1 MAARTVSPDV
11 AILRALFQNPG
22 GHVTGVRLAEELGC
36 TRSAVWKRIENL
48 QAVGYEI
55 EAQPH
60 LGYRLASA
68 PDILVADELQA
79 RMPGHLFTRNLLV
92 FRETKSTNDLLL
104 REAQAGAPEGLC
116 IVAESQ
122 SGGRGRLGRVWESQP
137 GKGLWFS
144 LLFRPNWPLTDAQR
158 LTLITSVAL
167 CRSVESVTSLS
178 CAIKW
183 PNDVLLHGRK
193 LAGILIETQ
202 GDTLGPLDV
211 VVGVGLNVRLS
222 PALLA
227 EVDQPVAD
235 LAGGLPQPPSRNAL
249 LAMLLNELADVT
261 DMFTQHGFAPFQDE
275 WQRRHAFQDQA
286 VVLRQPDGG
295 AFHGIARGVD
305 RDGALRL
312 ETPSGIDTVYAG
324 DLSLRGAP

>member
-1 MAARTVSPDV
+1 M
-11 AILRALFQNPG
+11 RAQLFDALSRLSHDHFLSG
-22 GHVTGVRLAEELGC
+22 EALAEVLDLSRASVSQLMKEARSLGVEVHSVHG
-36 TRSAVWKRIENL
+36 R
-48 QAVGYEI
+48 
-55 EAQPH
+55 
-60 LGYRLASA
+60 GYRLAAPLDWLDAGAVSA
-68 PDILVADELQA
+68 QLIGSAQRWPVDVLTVTD
-79 RMPGHLFTRNLLV
+79 
-92 FRETKSTNDLLL
+92 STNSQLLA
-104 REAQAGAPEGLC
+104 RRDAPHGLTLA
-116 IVAESQ
+116 AECQ
-122 SGGRGRLGRVWESQP
+122 TAGRGRRGRTWLSAP
-137 GKGLWFS
+137 GGSLTFSVLLRFPFGLARLAGLS
-144 LLFRPNWPLTDAQR
+144 LAVG
-158 LTLITSVAL
+158 VAL
-167 CRSVESVTSLS
+167 TRSLERLGLP
-178 CAIKW
+178 AQLKW